1 MILFAFLRMRLAYP
15 RDPLEDMRPSEKP
28 LHDEPAA
35 AD

>member
-1 MILFAFLRMRLAYP
+1 LAYP